1 MNQDQKKEKSAKEA
15 YKLIEPSI
23 RRDSVIGIG
32 TGSTTNYFIEELN
45 QARLDIKGV
54 VCSSEASAELIDNVY
69 QVLSLN
75 EVHSID
81 FYVDGADEFNDRKE
95 LIKGGGGAL
104 TREKILASCSET
116 FICIVDESKFT
127 NLLGSFP
134 LPIEVLEIARSAIS
148 RELMKMGGKPIF
160 RNGFTT
166 DNGHQIIDIHNL
178 PMEVPYE
185 LEEKINNLPGVVEN
199 GIFSKRKADV
209 ILSATDYEIKEIRSE
224 LKDKAEDYRKK
235 FVELAVELD
244 DEVMEQYLEG
254 NEPDV
259 NSLKACIRKGT
270 LKGNLFYERSE
281 SSKNYY
287 TNYANTKKR
296 VNNKY
301 FNFCDI

>member
-199 GIFSKRKADV
+199 GIFSKRKADI
-209 ILSATDYEIKEIRSE
+209 ILSASDTEIKEI
-224 LKDKAEDYRKK
+224 
-235 FVELAVELD
+235 
-244 DEVMEQYLEG
+244 
-254 NEPDV
+254 
-259 NSLKACIRKGT
+259 I
-270 LKGNLFYERSE
+270 
-281 SSKNYY
+281 
-287 TNYANTKKR
+287 
-296 VNNKY
+296 
-301 FNFCDI
+301 

>member
-23 RRDSVIGIG
+23 KRDSVIGIG

-45 QARLDIKGV
+45 QAKLDIKGV

-199 GIFSKRKADV
+199 GIFSKRKADI
-209 ILSATDYEIKEIRSE
+209 ILSATDSEIKEIR
-224 LKDKAEDYRKK
+224 
-235 FVELAVELD
+235 
-244 DEVMEQYLEG
+244 
-254 NEPDV
+254 
-259 NSLKACIRKGT
+259 
-270 LKGNLFYERSE
+270 
-281 SSKNYY
+281 
-287 TNYANTKKR
+287 
-296 VNNKY
+296 
-301 FNFCDI
+301 

>member
-45 QARLDIKGV
+45 LARLDIKGV

-199 GIFSKRKADV
+199 GIFSKRKADI
-209 ILSATDYEIKEIRSE
+209 ILSATDSEIKEIR
-224 LKDKAEDYRKK
+224 
-235 FVELAVELD
+235 
-244 DEVMEQYLEG
+244 
-254 NEPDV
+254 
-259 NSLKACIRKGT
+259 
-270 LKGNLFYERSE
+270 
-281 SSKNYY
+281 
-287 TNYANTKKR
+287 
-296 VNNKY
+296 
-301 FNFCDI
+301 

>member
-23 RRDSVIGIG
+23 KRDSVIGIG
-32 TGSTTNYFIEELN
+32 TGSTTNYFREELT

-199 GIFSKRKADV
+199 GIFSKRKADI
-209 ILSATDYEIKEIRSE
+209 ILSATDTEIKEI
-224 LKDKAEDYRKK
+224 K
-235 FVELAVELD
+235 
-244 DEVMEQYLEG
+244 
-254 NEPDV
+254 
-259 NSLKACIRKGT
+259 
-270 LKGNLFYERSE
+270 
-281 SSKNYY
+281 
-287 TNYANTKKR
+287 
-296 VNNKY
+296 
-301 FNFCDI
+301 